1 VRRRIIPRE
10 CAGAIGKWTETF
22 HSGTLQSPPELKAY
36 LMEGLTMQMQ
46 IDTHKGDP
54 AEDRGAFIGG
64 VLGCLV
70 VLGALLVAY
79 MLV

>member
-1 VRRRIIPRE
+1 
-10 CAGAIGKWTETF
+10 
-22 HSGTLQSPPELKAY
+22 
-36 LMEGLTMQMQ
+36 MQMQ

-54 AEDRGAFIGG
+54 TEDRGAFIGG